1 MQTVETDI
9 TVQKPSKPWQFQPG
23 NSANIAGRPK
33 GARSRLQENFL
44 AVLAND
50 FKENG
55 EAAIQKMRVERP
67 SEYVKCIAS
76 LMPRQLELDRPM
88 QEMTDDELYAGIAAL
103 QRLVDAENLR
113 AGSEN
118 QTVTEPPVYISSIH

>member
-1 MQTVETDI
+1 MELAEPIVNGKLTVN
-9 TVQKPSKPWQFQPG
+9 PSHFKPG
-23 NSANIAGRPK
+23 NKLGVGRPK

-44 AVLAND
+44 VVLAED

-55 EAAIQKMRVERP
+55 EDAIVKMRQERP

-76 LMPRQLELDRPM
+76 LMPRQLELDRPL

-103 QRLVDAENLR
+103 QRLVDAENAR
-113 AGSEN
+113 QGSAD
-118 QTVTEPPVYISSIH
+118 TAISEPTLLLPSVH

>member
-1 MQTVETDI
+1 MQTVEPEI
-9 TVQKPSKPWQFQPG
+9 TGNKQASTWFKPGQSG
-23 NSANIAGRPK
+23 NAAGRPK

-55 EAAIQKMRVERP
+55 EAAIQKMRQERP

-88 QEMTDDELYAGIAAL
+88 QEMTDDELAAEIA
-103 QRLVDAENLR
+103 RTR
-113 AGSEN
+113 A
-118 QTVTEPPVYISSIH
+118 

>member
-1 MQTVETDI
+1 MQTVTPDI
-9 TVQKPSKPWQFQPG
+9 TGQKQGNNWFRPG
-23 NSANIAGRPK
+23 QSGNIAGRPK

-44 AVLAND
+44 VVLAED

-55 EAAIQKMRVERP
+55 EAAIVKMRQERP

-76 LMPRQLELDRPM
+76 LMPRQLELDRPL

-103 QRLVDAENLR
+103 QRLVDAENAR
-113 AGSEN
+113 QGSADA
-118 QTVTEPPVYISSIH
+118 TITESPVLLQAIH